1 MPSLYLYTREFPQI
15 GSSPFYTFQITPYC
29 LITWQTIFLK
39 ETENAAILPT
49 FRWSTHIRAFVFQK
63 IPIQKR
69 YCSIVSAFFSTI
81 SQNIFFILSAHTIRM
96 SASAIRILANSLIV
110 SANNLIKWVRTGRDG
125 ISHRIFR
132 WFLRYFWEPKT
143 AKILYER
150 YAAFGFKPTNG
161 YE

>member
-15 GSSPFYTFQITPYC
+15 GSSLFYTFQITPYC

-49 FRWSTHIRAFVFQK
+49 FRCSTRIRAFVFQK
-63 IPIQKR
+63 IPIQKWN
-69 YCSIVSAFFSTI
+69 CSIVSTFFSTI

-110 SANNLIKWVRTGRDG
+110 SANSLIKWVRAGRDG

-132 WFLRYFWEPKT
+132 WFLRYSWEPKT

-161 YE
+161 HE